1 MKKELALLSEKNKI
15 ESQKSNLEKEN
26 SNLKDKLEALK
37 NKTQNSKNEF
47 ESDSKN
53 KITYSDS
60 KDIQKIQE
68 HQIIETQHEKER

>member
-1 MKKELALLSEKNKI
+1 MVEKNKV
-15 ESQKSNLEKEN
+15 ESQKSGLEKEN
-26 SNLKDKLEALK
+26 SNLKDKSRFK
-37 NKTQNSKNEF
+37 NKTQNLKMNLNQIQ
-47 ESDSKN
+47 KI